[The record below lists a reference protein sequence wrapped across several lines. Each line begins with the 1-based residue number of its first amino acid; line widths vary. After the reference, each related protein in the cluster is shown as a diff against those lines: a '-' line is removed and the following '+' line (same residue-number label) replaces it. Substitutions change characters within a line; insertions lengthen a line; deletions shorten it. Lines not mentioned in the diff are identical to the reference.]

1 MADIKEAVDFV
12 LHQEDSRLSG
22 AITTLPGDRGG
33 PTRFGI
39 ASRFHPDLVDQ
50 GFFDSD
56 GESPKI
62 PNDDALA
69 IAEHVYEEECASGL
83 RLADIESQDVADRLL
98 SFAINEGH
106 AEAVAIAQ
114 RACGLLGQAIQD
126 DGKMGPATVA
136 AINACDPAAWLAAN
150 RTMQEAFYRHLVAVR
165 PELLPELKG
174 LLNRADA

>member
-1 MADIKEAVDFV
+1 MADLKESVDFV
-12 LHQEDSRLSG
+12 LHQEDARLTG

-56 GESPKI
+56 GEDPKI
-62 PNDDALA
+62 PHDDALA
-69 IAEHVYEEECASGL
+69 IAEDVYETEYGA
-83 RLADIESQDVADRLL
+83 RLMLDHIESQDVADRLL
-98 SFAINEGH
+98 SFAVNEGA

-114 RACGLLGQAIQD
+114 RACSSLGHAIAD

-136 AINACDPAAWLAAN
+136 ALNACDPEAWLAAN
-150 RTMQEAFYRHLVAVR
+150 RAMQEAFYRHLVAVR
-165 PELLPELKG
+165 PSIVPELKG
-174 LLNRADA
+174 LINRAQA